1 MAKNTD
7 EKQNI
12 QDAIKSFGSK
22 SLSEAGINLFST
34 LGYDTSLQARKLGVP
49 VLES

>member
-7 EKQNI
+7 EKLKI
-12 QDAIKSFGSK
+12 EDAIKAFGSK
-22 SLSEAGINLFST
+22 LLSEAGINLFST

>member
-7 EKQNI
+7 EKLKI
-12 QDAIKSFGSK
+12 EDAIKAFGSK
-22 SLSEAGINLFST
+22 SLSEVGINLFSM
-34 LGYDTSLQARKLGVP
+34 LGYDTSLQARKPGVP

>member
-7 EKQNI
+7 EKLKI
-12 QDAIKSFGSK
+12 EDAIKTFGSK
-22 SLSEAGINLFST
+22 SFSEAGISFFST

-49 VLES
+49 ALES

>member
-7 EKQNI
+7 EKLKI
-12 QDAIKSFGSK
+12 EDAIKAVGSK

-34 LGYDTSLQARKLGVP
+34 LGYDTNLQARKLGVP
-49 VLES
+49 VLKS